1 MASPTR
7 TELSKAL
14 LSVINKT
21 NDQQKL
27 AKAIAHYLSEKRQTR
42 ELDAVMRDVARL
54 RAEKGII
61 EATVISAFPLNETL
75 KRDIRS
81 LIAKEQKTEKIIINE
96 VIDPSV
102 LGGIRI
108 ETGEQQLDVTVQ
120 AKLHRLKR
128 AIA

>member
-42 ELDAVMRDVARL
+42 ELDAIMRDVARL
-54 RAEKGII
+54 RAEKGIL
-61 EATVISAFPLNETL
+61 EATVISAFPLHETL

-81 LIAKEQKTEKIIINE
+81 LIAKEQKTEIVLNE